1 MPKKRKKKLAAK
13 AATAKD
19 YEAII
24 TIQEKIIKANART
37 NNQNI
42 KNFKITYNYYTYMS
56 LLRDIYAYQDEVKK
70 LQHEL
75 ELSYKDRNNA
85 IRRYNALHTLG
96 KMAKDCGVDLTAKL
110 PEHEKNKWKDFK
122 FNIDTKVLE
131 SGKTAF
137 TATAKKK
144 VSQERKDFARL
155 HNQSK
160 KKS

>member
-24 TIQEKIIKANART
+24 TIQENIIKANART

-70 LQHEL
+70 LQQEL
-75 ELSYKDRNNA
+75 ELSYKDRNEA
-85 IRRYNALHTLG
+85 
-96 KMAKDCGVDLTAKL
+96 
-110 PEHEKNKWKDFK
+110 
-122 FNIDTKVLE
+122 IDTKVLE
-131 SGKTAF
+131 SGKAAF

>member
-1 MPKKRKKKLAAK
+1 
-13 AATAKD
+13 
-19 YEAII
+19 
-24 TIQEKIIKANART
+24 
-37 NNQNI
+37 
-42 KNFKITYNYYTYMS
+42 MS

-70 LQHEL
+70 LQQEL
-75 ELSYKDRNNA
+75 ELSYKDRNEA

-96 KMAKDCGVDLTAKL
+96 QMAKDCGVDLTKKL
-110 PEHEKNKWKDFK
+110 PEKNKWKDFK